1 MSLCGSQRFNKKS
14 VYTLRKRNIET
25 EVLNCDLNMSTLGKE
40 NPSDASFRTVAFPI
54 IFMCV
59 CLFFLSVFC
68 LVNHIIKGPNY
79 FIIIFISLF
88 FFTKSRMLKYL
99 LNRFI
104 PGAVAC
110 VTLLDRLQQDTL
122 SCDVS
127 MLKRWQVRPQN
138 VVLRHIK
145 KKLHITN
152 GES

>member
-54 IFMCV
+54 FFMCV

-88 FFTKSRMLKYL
+88 FYKIKDVKIFVIKSFHSR
-99 LNRFI
+99 RGRVCDI
-104 PGAVAC
+104 TGQ
-110 VTLLDRLQQDTL
+110 VTTRH
-122 SCDVS
+122 
-127 MLKRWQVRPQN
+127 
-138 VVLRHIK
+138 VVM
-145 KKLHITN
+145 
-152 GES
+152 